1 MMHKAQLGDV
11 STSCEFTLY
20 SGICLEYRV
29 SYS

>member
-11 STSCEFTLY
+11 STCEFTLY